1 MRWDDVL
8 LVTSEAVMADI
19 TLVGIYGDNV
29 RLKGSQVHTVPGLE
43 YTLISDVETE
53 LFEPVVIQWDQYAPT
68 LEDLISGERAL
79 RRLFDQELQVSIGG
93 VPMFCE
99 FIDGVELEA
108 PSGDNCYARA
118 VRFSFHPI
126 REALQR
132 S

>member
-8 LVTSEAVMADI
+8 LVTSDAVMADI
-19 TLVGIYGDNV
+19 TLTGIYGDSV
-29 RLKGSQVHTVPGLE
+29 RLKGSQAHTVPGLE
-43 YTLISDVETE
+43 YTLVSDVEGE
-53 LFEPVVIQWDQYAPT
+53 VFEPIVVQWDQYAST
-68 LEDLISGERAL
+68 LEDLIAGERAL
-79 RRLFDQELQVSIGG
+79 RHLFDQELQVTIGG

-108 PSGDNCYARA
+108 PTGDNCYARA